1 MAPKKVARITPSA
14 FPSLGGF
21 ASSVRIRRE
30 KKWFDVMILDKED
43 CLVVRLRDNGN
54 AFDPTKYLAKHPD
67 ADELYGIRIIQG
79 MASDMQYRR
88 TLDLNNLIIEL
99 NK

>member
-1 MAPKKVARITPSA
+1 MQQLSLCIEEMGGNVIRHA
-14 FPSLGGF
+14 FKPG
-21 ASSVRIRRE
+21 E

-43 CLVVRLRDNGN
+43 SLIVRLRDNGA
-54 AFDPTKYLAKHPD
+54 AFDPTKYLADHSNTE
-67 ADELYGIRIIQG
+67 ELYGIRIIQG

-88 TLDLNNLIIEL
+88 TLELNNLIIVL